1 VGFGLMPPHV
11 IDVPVPSQSRHMLL
25 MCLYQVRKVSGP
37 CVLGLYQVRK
47 VSGPCVLGLY
57 QVRRVSGPCVLGLYQ
72 VRKVSGPCV
81 LGVSIFPL
89 STIFLLDFGNVQRVW
104 YILFFIRRGTSN
116 VVYVWTSHSPQYRC
130 LTYIHNM
137 FLLNQD
143 STIDFIHR

>member
-1 VGFGLMPPHV
+1 MPPHV

-25 MCLYQVRKVSGP
+25 MC
-37 CVLGLYQVRK
+37 
-47 VSGPCVLGLY
+47 
-57 QVRRVSGPCVLGLYQ
+57 LYQ

-116 VVYVWTSHSPQYRC
+116 VVYV
-130 LTYIHNM
+130 
-137 FLLNQD
+137 
-143 STIDFIHR
+143 